1 MEFLDELKEL
11 HKKADEINKK
21 IDIPDMDEEQES
33 CMLHVAIIVFAMV
46 AYLFIGALKS

>member
-21 IDIPDMDEEQES
+21 IDIPNMDEEQES
-33 CMLHVAIIVFAMV
+33 YVIHIAIIVFAMV
-46 AYLFIGALKS
+46 AYLCIGLLR